1 MGEVSL
7 TADNKKFQV
16 SFSTMRWFDA
26 QGGHFEDEGVFID
39 PSGSR
44 KIDTVPQHRHQVTL
58 NVYRIDVGL
67 KYQLGPQWSLEAN
80 LPYESKVQEASI
92 EKLDGV
98 KYTEDEWK
106 AIVENG
112 RIHHRDDTYTGLTDS
127 EVFLGHYRLGVFIEG
142 DFLMGRIGTSIP
154 FGKTEEDPWKLGAAG
169 LEHLHLQFGTGT
181 FNPIVNLHYNLP
193 IYKGFAT
200 HTSLRTKLP
209 FYENSKTY
217 RGSREFTYTAGLN
230 YRLNKWFS
238 FQAGYL
244 GIYQSYAYWDGEI
257 DKNTGLLFGM
267 ASLSTSITTP
277 FNVPLSV
284 TLMLPLHQ
292 KTLYDDS
299 ETLADSEYEEIDA
312 FKFGPLVSLTVLYSF

>member
-7 TADNKKFQV
+7 TSEDKKFQTSV
-16 SFSTMRWFDA
+16 SMMRWYDA
-26 QGGHFEDEGVFID
+26 KGGHFEDEGVFID
-39 PSGSR
+39 GNGNR
-44 KIDTVPQHRHQVTL
+44 TIGTVPNHRHHVTL
-58 NVYRIDVGL
+58 NVYRIDVSL
-67 KYQLGPQWSLEAN
+67 KYKLAPLWSLEAN
-80 LPYESKVQEASI
+80 LPFESKVQEAI
-92 EKLDGV
+92 VEKLDGV
-98 KYTEDEWK
+98 DYDDRQWA

-127 EVFLGHYRLGVFIEG
+127 EVFLGHYRLGVITKN
-142 DFLMGRIGTSIP
+142 DFLMGRIGMSIP
-154 FGKTEEDPWKLGAAG
+154 IGKTEEDPWELGEAG

-181 FNPIVNLHYNLP
+181 FNPIINLHYNLP
-193 IYKGFAT
+193 IYQGIAA

-217 RGSREFTYTAGLN
+217 RGSRELTYTGGLN

-267 ASLSTSITTP
+267 ASLGTYILTP

-292 KTLYDDS
+292 KTLFDDS
-299 ETLADSEYEEIDA
+299 ETLADTNYEESDA
-312 FKFGPLVSLTVLYSF
+312 FEFGPLVSLTVLYSF

>member
-1 MGEVSL
+1 
-7 TADNKKFQV
+7 
-16 SFSTMRWFDA
+16 MRWFDA
-26 QGGHFEDEGVFID
+26 QGGHFEDEGIFI
-39 PSGSR
+39 GLNGNR
-44 KIDTVPQHRHQVTL
+44 KIDKVPQHRHHVTL
-58 NVYRIDVGL
+58 NVYRVDVGL

-98 KYTEDEWK
+98 EYTDVQWD

-112 RIHHRDDTYTGLTDS
+112 RIHHRNDTYTGLTDS
-127 EVFLGHYRLGVFIEG
+127 EVFLGHYKLGVFTEG
-142 DFLMGRIGTSIP
+142 DFLMGRFGMSIP
-154 FGKTEEDPWKLGAAG
+154 FGKTEDNPWVLGDAG

-181 FNPIVNLHYNLP
+181 FNPIVDLYYNLP
-193 IYKGFAT
+193 IYKRFAT
-200 HTSLRTKLP
+200 RTSLRVKFP

-217 RGSREFTYTAGLN
+217 RGSRELTYTAGLN

-244 GIYQSYAYWDGEI
+244 GIYQSYAYWNGEI
-257 DKNTGLLFGM
+257 DKNTGLFFGL
-267 ASLSTSITTP
+267 ASFGTSVTTP
-277 FNVPLSV
+277 FNVPLSI

-299 ETLADSEYEEIDA
+299 ETLVDSKYEESDA

>member
-7 TADNKKFQV
+7 TSDGKKFQASV
-16 SFSTMRWFDA
+16 SMMRWYDA
-26 QGGHFEDEGVFID
+26 KGGHFEDEGVFID
-39 PSGSR
+39 ENGNR
-44 KIDTVPQHRHQVTL
+44 TIGHVPNHRHHVTL

-67 KYQLGPQWSLEAN
+67 KYQLGKQWSLEAN
-80 LPYESKVQEASI
+80 LPFESKVQEANV
-92 EKLDGV
+92 EQLDGV
-98 KYTEDEWK
+98 EYDDRQWA

-112 RIHHRDDTYTGLTDS
+112 RIHHRDETYTGLTDS
-127 EVFLGHYRLGVFIEG
+127 EVLLGHYRLGVITEK
-142 DFLMGRIGTSIP
+142 DFLMGRIGMSLP
-154 FGKTEEDPWKLGAAG
+154 FGKTEEDPWKLGEKG
-169 LEHLHLQFGTGT
+169 FEHLHLQFGTGT
-181 FNPIVNLHYNLP
+181 FNPILDLYYNFP
-193 IYKGFAT
+193 VYKGLAA

-217 RGSREFTYTAGLN
+217 RGSRELTYTGGLN

-267 ASLSTSITTP
+267 ASFGTSITTP
-277 FNVPLSV
+277 FNVPISV

-299 ETLADSEYEEIDA
+299 ESLANTNYEEIDA
-312 FKFGPLVSLTVLYSF
+312 FEFGPLVSMTVLYSF